1 MKKRNKPAFYLVP
14 VAQVEAFRSLL
25 CSMQAALDEVFEE
38 PYLPANVYHDQ
49 VKPAEAE
56 FRKQALELINT
67 PLNLDEIF

>member
-1 MKKRNKPAFYLVP
+1 MKKGNKPVFYLVP

-38 PYLPANVYHDQ
+38 PYLQANVYHNQ

-56 FRKQALELINT
+56 FRRQALELVNM